1 MGHSSHQ
8 TSLERSSGQPRQ
20 ANEHSE
26 LFSCREILR
35 NPESGRI
42 PQTER
47 EVSQVVL
54 MTVSILETVAQ
65 KCVEGRFRK
74 SGSKRTLFQMLQVG
88 TKSGTKSA
96 LSRQKRP

>member
-26 LFSCREILR
+26 LYPSGELLR
-35 NPESGRI
+35 DPGSRRI

-47 EVSQVVL
+47 EVSQVVIT
-54 MTVSILETVAQ
+54 TVTIFETVAQ

-74 SGSKRTLFQMLQVG
+74 SVQIDHR
-88 TKSGTKSA
+88 
-96 LSRQKRP
+96 